1 MFLPAVRFLT
11 GSRLDSAQSI
21 SLDGLSG
28 CGAGNVRITI
38 MNRQTANSR
47 IRTALALALL
57 LGACTQPIRGLH
69 GSPYPSPTLA
79 PALGLSN
86 TEDTPFDLSTLEGH
100 AVLVYFGYTRCPDE
114 CPLTL
119 ANSRWAIDQLGT
131 LGERVDLV
139 LVTVDPDYDTP
150 AILREYLDRFS
161 LRFYGLTGSDEQ
173 LAQARAV
180 YGVLAATP
188 ESGDEHSDIIHGARL
203 YLIHP
208 DGRLVT
214 SYDLS
219 VPKED
224 ILADLKSILESGA

>member
-1 MFLPAVRFLT
+1 MRFLT
-11 GSRLDSAQSI
+11 GSHLDSAQSI
-21 SLDGLSG
+21 SLKKQPGG
-28 CGAGNVRITI
+28 GAGNVRIKI
-38 MNRQTANSR
+38 MDSRTANSR

-79 PALGLSN
+79 PALALID
-86 TEDTPFDLSTLEGH
+86 TEDAPFDISTLEGH

-150 AILREYLDRFS
+150 AVLREYLDKFS
-161 LRFYGLTGSDEQ
+161 PRFYGLTGSDEQ
-173 LAQARAV
+173 LAQARTA
-180 YGVLAATP
+180 YGVLAASP
-188 ESGDEHSDIIHGARL
+188 ESGDENSDIIHGARL

-214 SYDLS
+214 SYDMS

-224 ILADLKSILESGA
+224 ILTDLKSILESAA